1 MHPLEIGGHL
11 AVFLHRIM
19 PTLAI
24 NTATRTQ
31 SVALL
36 NNNKIINEIS
46 WHTANNESEV
56 LLPNIQKL
64 LKKAKRNFSDIDKI
78 ITVCG
83 PGLFS
88 GLRIGVTV
96 SNTLAFALNAP
107 LLEIGTE
114 AFPLSISEDLKE
126 NDIRDFGESILKMPL
141 SKFRKV
147 KVAIPKYSRPPHITK
162 PKNVP

>member
-1 MHPLEIGGHL
+1 MRSQTVWLYPPIVSML
-11 AVFLHRIM
+11 
-19 PTLAI
+19 TLAL

-36 NNNKIINEIS
+36 DENKIINEIS

-64 LKKAKRNFSDIDKI
+64 LKKVKKNFSDIEKI

-88 GLRIGVTV
+88 GLRIGITV
-96 SNTLAFALNAP
+96 SNTLAFALNIP
-107 LLEIGTE
+107 LLEICTE

-126 NDIRDFGESILKMPL
+126 NDIRNFGESILKIPQL
-141 SKFRKV
+141 KFRKV
-147 KVAIPKYSRPPHITK
+147 KIAIPKYSRPPHITK